1 MEIFLSDR
9 YQCIVLNGQ
18 ASSWAYIKAIDAYE
32 AKIIRNNLTP
42 DNNLASLLFKAFC
55 LSILSKLLCNFVH
68 RRYKDQPCQSAD
80 SFLLEKCTL
89 GKEVAVASFCKT
101 TQHLMALVDA
111 SS

>member
-1 MEIFLSDR
+1 MFD
-9 YQCIVLNGQ
+9 QCIVLNGQ
-18 ASSWAYIKAIDAYE
+18 ASSRAYIKAIDAYE

-55 LSILSKLLCNFVH
+55 LSILSKLLCNFVR

-89 GKEVAVASFCKT
+89 GKEVAVASFCET
-101 TQHLMALVDA
+101 TQHLMALVDVP
-111 SS
+111 STEL